1 MIEIIK
7 ASSRQQMTDI
17 FEIRRLV
24 FVIEQQVPAAEE
36 YDEFEVS
43 SVHFL
48 AKYQGIPCGTC
59 RYRTTP
65 NGIKM
70 ERFAVLKEFRGKNVG
85 SALLQAALESIGQ
98 TQQSIYLHSQ
108 THAEPFYEK
117 QGFAAEGDLFYEAG
131 IPHHKMKLM
140 KDQNSN

>member
-7 ASSRQQMTDI
+7 ASSRQQMIDI

-24 FVIEQQVPAAEE
+24 FVLEQAVDPNEE
-36 YDEFEVS
+36 YDEHEDS
-43 SVHFL
+43 SIHFL

-65 NGIKM
+65 DGIKM
-70 ERFAVLKEFRGKNVG
+70 ERFAVLKEFRGKDVG
-85 SALLQAALESIGQ
+85 SALVNAALDSIGETNQ
-98 TQQSIYLHSQ
+98 KVYLHAQ

-117 QGFAAEGDLFYEAG
+117 HGFEQEGDLFYEAG
-131 IPHHKMKLM
+131 IPHHKMKLL
-140 KDQNSN
+140 KHQD